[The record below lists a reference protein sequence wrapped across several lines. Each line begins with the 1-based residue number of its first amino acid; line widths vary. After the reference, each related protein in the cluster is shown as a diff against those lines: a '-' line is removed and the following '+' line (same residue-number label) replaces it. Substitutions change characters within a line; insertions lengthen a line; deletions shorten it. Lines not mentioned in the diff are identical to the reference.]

1 MAHWG
6 TRQSP
11 SLCALWIPC
20 RRPLLYRQKSRPSVI
35 QDIPREIPKEILRP
49 FSPRADQ
56 HETPLHL
63 QPRGDGNHSYQ
74 IHQMIKLC
82 LSIVIISSFPHQWDL
97 TSMWLRERSDCID
110 AFFRFYIGA
119 FIMSLSQPCLLF
131 EGYLL
136 LIRLASLLLSLLR
149 IRMFPLN
156 SFFRSPWF
164 LCGCL
169 IWVYYSNSLGLLAR

>member
-56 HETPLHL
+56 HETPIHL

-74 IHQMIKLC
+74 IHQMIKLLFIDSNHFLFPASMVPDLDVAQRTLRLHRC
-82 LSIVIISSFPHQWDL
+82 FFPFLYRGFYYVSVTAMFIV
-97 TSMWLRERSDCID
+97 
-110 AFFRFYIGA
+110 
-119 FIMSLSQPCLLF
+119 
-131 EGYLL
+131 
-136 LIRLASLLLSLLR
+136 
-149 IRMFPLN
+149 
-156 SFFRSPWF
+156 
-164 LCGCL
+164 
-169 IWVYYSNSLGLLAR
+169 